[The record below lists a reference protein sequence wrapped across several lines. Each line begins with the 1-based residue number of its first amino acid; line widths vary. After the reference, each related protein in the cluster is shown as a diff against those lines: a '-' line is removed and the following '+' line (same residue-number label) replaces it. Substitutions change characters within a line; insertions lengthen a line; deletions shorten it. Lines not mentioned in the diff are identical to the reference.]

1 MTCTLL
7 VTPEERTAFAY
18 LLLAEVGRLRH
29 GTREN
34 QEAAEGLQSVY
45 DGFVAA
51 APGEVEVETLND
63 EMYHLGVHNHVLA
76 SELEEYWLDNRASM
90 RHGNEQAPF
99 PDEHIG
105 RAISTYFPEVISDP
119 ESWHFNQVRPIFSEL
134 GFKIDRAL
142 TTGAPRVRGLYNKD
156 RAEIIRRTRMMQAER
171 AAQRGRSYP
180 RGVEIEAWR
189 RAVRVGY
196 LSPGEMTE
204 VKLDGARI
212 LLANVGGEYYA
223 IDGACTHAPEL
234 SAISGL
240 ADGELEPES
249 LCVTCPW
256 HGAQFDLRSGRA
268 VRQPYAP
275 EFKREHLVK
284 GRVMSAVDIRRKA
297 RDVRAY
303 HTKVEDGYVWV
314 DVV

>member
-1 MTCTLL
+1 MACTIV

-18 LLLAEVGRLRH
+18 LLLAEIGRLRA

-34 QEAAEGLQSVY
+34 REVADGLQSVY

-51 APGEVEVETLND
+51 PEGPVEVETLND
-63 EMYHLGVHNHVLA
+63 EMFMLGVHNHVHA
-76 SELEEYWLDNRASM
+76 SELEDYWLDNRASM
-90 RHGNEQAPF
+90 RHGGETAPF
-99 PDEHIG
+99 PEEQIG
-105 RAISTYFPEVISDP
+105 EAIRTYFPEALTNP
-119 ESWHFNQVRPIFSEL
+119 EEWHFNQVRPIFSEL

-234 SAISGL
+234 SALSGL